1 MAPEGSADPGV
12 PWPSLLVFRDR
23 RTRLKKGV
31 APQWLVVQR
40 KPLKPVAEEK
50 FVSPRTKISS
60 GGFQGRWP
68 GICGGTGSL
77 IVWVGLSFDDKS
89 IKQQWTSKSL
99 SLADQIKFS
108 FLPPPPCFWSLLL
121 LTVSAYLPSR
131 LFSDA
136 PTLLH
141 FVVWMPYSCQT
152 PQFELPS
159 SYPILSVFLQT
170 SHFPTISFPFA
181 IADSHFQSQIFSY
194 QTPTGIVSL
203 FSSMLP
209 LGPYNLLS
217 FSLVCTLCLF
227 PLHGQWHHIWQASG
241 SPQTRSACF
250 NWTDIHWAPNMYE
263 THTAAAAAAKS
274 LQLCPTL
281 CDPMDGSPSGSPV
294 PGILQAR
301 TLEWVAMSFSNA
313 WKWKVKVKSLS
324 HVRLLATPRTA
335 AHQAPPSMG
344 FSRQEYWSGVPL
356 PSPLFYHRWTQ
367 NT

>member
-1 MAPEGSADPGV
+1 MHDLLKPWNWLRASLQHKTCIQWEKYPILNPSLDHFGIHLKSHQRQSGKWVMAPEGSADSGV

-23 RTRLKKGV
+23 GTRLKKGI
-31 APQWLVVQR
+31 AAQWLVIQR

-50 FVSPRTKISS
+50 FVLPRTKVSS

-121 LTVSAYLPSR
+121 LMVFAYLPSR
-131 LFSDA
+131 LFSAA

-141 FVVWMPYSCQT
+141 FVVWTLYSCHT
-152 PQFELPS
+152 PQSELPS

-181 IADSHFQSQIFSY
+181 IADSHFQSQNFSY

-217 FSLVCTLCLF
+217 FSLVCTLRLF
-227 PLHGQWHHIWQASG
+227 PLHAQWHHTWQASG

-250 NWTDIHWAPNMYE
+250 NSTDIHWAPNMYE
-263 THTAAAAAAKS
+263 THTKGY
-274 LQLCPTL
+274 QK
-281 CDPMDGSPSGSPV
+281 G
-294 PGILQAR
+294 
-301 TLEWVAMSFSNA
+301 
-313 WKWKVKVKSLS
+313 VK
-324 HVRLLATPRTA
+324 H
-335 AHQAPPSMG
+335 
-344 FSRQEYWSGVPL
+344 GVPCL
-356 PSPLFYHRWTQ
+356 QRAREV
-367 NT
+367 N